1 MKQFISLLKPDRK
14 KIVLISLLLLVSV
27 AASLALPTLLSE
39 IVDKGINQLNF
50 DYVWKN
56 ALLMLG
62 LAFVG
67 VAISLVVNKLLAE
80 VYASYGRRLRDT
92 VFQKANTLSYE
103 TINKIGQSSLL
114 TRSTEDIWIVTMMA
128 STAISS
134 MVTVPVLLI
143 GGTVLAFIR
152 DWSLALIMFISV
164 PILVVVLV
172 LVSKKT
178 DPLWVKSDKYIDIQN
193 AIIKERLTGIRV
205 IRAFNKEEHEMKRA
219 KNATNVMA
227 ENIIKA
233 NVHMGL
239 VSPVAILTLNLIIIL
254 VYAVGAYK
262 MQQPGSAL
270 SAGNIVSVI
279 EYIAL
284 AMVSIMNI
292 THVFAMLPRVK
303 VSYKRIKEVLDSESI
318 PEIIEEDSLP
328 LEGSICF
335 ENVEFTYPNAIA
347 PSVSNLSFKINKGE
361 KIAFIGGT
369 GSGKTTI
376 VNLLMGFF
384 DNTSGTMYFDNEEI
398 SKVSVHRRRK
408 NIACVLQKSTI
419 FKGTV
424 RSNILMGK
432 KDASDEEVLEAI
444 KDAQLSN
451 FLKEHAEGLDYEIQP
466 AGSNLSGGQKQRLA
480 IARAIIKQSPIY
492 IFDDSFSALDFL
504 TESKIKRKLNEK
516 LAGTT
521 QIFIT
526 QRVASAMSCDQI
538 YVLDKGEIVAN
549 GKHKDLLESCKIY
562 REIYLSQTGGA
573 LLNEKTNLATNK
585 VPKDTKLEKDLQ
597 NENANPSANKT
608 SEEAKVQNEQE
619 LLGEKVAKKASGR
632 KEQAG
637 GNKDE

>member
-254 VYAVGAYK
+254 VYAIGAYK

-292 THVFAMLPRVK
+292 THVFAMFPRVK

-328 LEGSICF
+328 LEGIF
-335 ENVEFTYPNAIA
+335 VLKM
-347 PSVSNLSFKINKGE
+347 LSLHIQMR
-361 KIAFIGGT
+361 
-369 GSGKTTI
+369 
-376 VNLLMGFF
+376 LL
-384 DNTSGTMYFDNEEI
+384 
-398 SKVSVHRRRK
+398 HR
-408 NIACVLQKSTI
+408 
-419 FKGTV
+419 
-424 RSNILMGK
+424 
-432 KDASDEEVLEAI
+432 
-444 KDAQLSN
+444 
-451 FLKEHAEGLDYEIQP
+451 
-466 AGSNLSGGQKQRLA
+466 
-480 IARAIIKQSPIY
+480 
-492 IFDDSFSALDFL
+492 
-504 TESKIKRKLNEK
+504 
-516 LAGTT
+516 
-521 QIFIT
+521 
-526 QRVASAMSCDQI
+526 
-538 YVLDKGEIVAN
+538 
-549 GKHKDLLESCKIY
+549 
-562 REIYLSQTGGA
+562 
-573 LLNEKTNLATNK
+573 
-585 VPKDTKLEKDLQ
+585 
-597 NENANPSANKT
+597 
-608 SEEAKVQNEQE
+608 
-619 LLGEKVAKKASGR
+619 
-632 KEQAG
+632 
-637 GNKDE
+637 